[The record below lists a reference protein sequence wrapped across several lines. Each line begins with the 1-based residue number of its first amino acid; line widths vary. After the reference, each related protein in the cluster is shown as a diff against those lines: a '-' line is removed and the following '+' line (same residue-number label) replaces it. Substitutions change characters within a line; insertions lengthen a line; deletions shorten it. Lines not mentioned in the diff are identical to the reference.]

1 MDETA
6 EPGEAFVLV
15 VREMRRVP
23 INDYQ
28 LGPGEVA
35 RATVDIAEARP
46 VAVSGD
52 VRALREAMGE
62 LEAMRFYRLRDWG
75 IVRVPVVVA
84 RGEEDE

>member
-1 MDETA
+1 MSEPP

-15 VREMRRVP
+15 VREMCRVP

-28 LGPGEVA
+28 LGPGEVV

-52 VRALREAMGE
+52 ARAIREAMGE
-62 LEAMRFYRLRDWG
+62 LEAMRLRGLREWS